1 MTDTQPNETTTVEPT
16 PSTYLDV
23 LRARFGAA
31 VLQTSDFRGELT
43 AVVAAERI
51 VEALTF
57 VRDDP
62 DGYPVFEDLTAV
74 DWPERQPRFDVVYQL
89 FSYQKKSGLRLKIQ
103 LPEDEPTAPSITA
116 LWAGANWFE
125 REVYDLFG
133 IQFTGHPDLRRLL
146 MPDDWPGH
154 PLRKDYP
161 LAGTERGKGA
171 GPNPPL
177 VHSYNQ
183 RPELGPGA
191 GGNAGWAPLT
201 IAPAAGTRPRDVDYD
216 PADTN
221 VTAPEIQP
229 AQARGDE

>member
-1 MTDTQPNETTTVEPT
+1 MTDHPTSEAVAPT
-16 PSTYLDV
+16 PTPRTYLDT
-23 LRARFGAA
+23 LRERFGDA
-31 VLQTSDFRGELT
+31 VLQTSIFRGELS
-43 AVVAAERI
+43 AVIDRPRI
-51 VEALTF
+51 VEVLTF

-74 DWPERQPRFDVVYQL
+74 DWPERDPRFEVIYQL
-89 FSYQKKSGLRLKIQ
+89 FSYPKRGGLRLKVG
-103 LPEDEPTAPSITA
+103 LLEDEPHLPTISH
-116 LWAGANWFE
+116 LWKAANWFE

-133 IQFTGHPDLRRLL
+133 IQFDDHPDLRRIM

-171 GPNPPL
+171 GVAPPT
-177 VHSYNQ
+177 VHAYTQ

-201 IAPAAGTRPRDVDYD
+201 IAPAAGSRPRDVDYD
-216 PADTN
+216 PADTDM
-221 VTAPEIQP
+221 PPP
-229 AQARGDE
+229 ALSNQRGGAR